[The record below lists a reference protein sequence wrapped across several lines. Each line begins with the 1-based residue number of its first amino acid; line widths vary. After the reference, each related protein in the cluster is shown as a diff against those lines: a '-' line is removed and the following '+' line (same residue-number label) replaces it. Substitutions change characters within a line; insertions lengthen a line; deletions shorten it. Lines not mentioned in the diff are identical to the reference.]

1 MRSTFKILFYLAR
14 NKQKKDGTIPIMC
27 RITVNGTIVQFSCK
41 LQIEPEVWDSCNS
54 QTFDNT
60 PNAKRI
66 GRELSSIRKGI
77 EKHYRS
83 LFNGVGPLTAD
94 RVKRSYLGLDRYCRT
109 LLQVFRQHN
118 EDYIHFVER
127 GCRSISTYRNYCM
140 GYNYVNE
147 YINSKYKMDD
157 IALADLQYNFITEF
171 EIFLREKKGCSIN
184 SIFHYIT
191 SLRKMI
197 AISRDNGWLVHN
209 PFSNYHIKKV
219 QVERAYLT
227 MREIDMLMNTKYS
240 KERHSMLRDFFIFCC
255 YTGVPHV
262 DFRLLSKENL
272 KEIDGKWWLFYKRH
286 KTKVQSSVMLLDIP
300 LNIIKKYKG
309 STGGDRLFP
318 MPKEG
323 TVNRNIKEVAKLAG
337 IEKDTSWH
345 VSRHTFATEICLMNG
360 VPIETIS
367 RMLGHTN
374 VKTTQIYTRIS
385 DTIIERDMNILA
397 EKLNKR
403 SFLRSITDGAD
414 YKK

>member
-1 MRSTFKILFYLAR
+1 
-14 NKQKKDGTIPIMC
+14 
-27 RITVNGTIVQFSCK
+27 
-41 LQIEPEVWDSCNS
+41 
-54 QTFDNT
+54 
-60 PNAKRI
+60 
-66 GRELSSIRKGI
+66 
-77 EKHYRS
+77 
-83 LFNGVGPLTAD
+83 
-94 RVKRSYLGLDRYCRT
+94 
-109 LLQVFRQHN
+109 
-118 EDYIHFVER
+118 
-127 GCRSISTYRNYCM
+127 
-140 GYNYVNE
+140 
-147 YINSKYKMDD
+147 
-157 IALADLQYNFITEF
+157 
-171 EIFLREKKGCSIN
+171 
-184 SIFHYIT
+184 
-191 SLRKMI
+191 
-197 AISRDNGWLVHN
+197 
-209 PFSNYHIKKV
+209 
-219 QVERAYLT
+219 
-227 MREIDMLMNTKYS
+227 
-240 KERHSMLRDFFIFCC
+240 
-255 YTGVPHV
+255 
-262 DFRLLSKENL
+262 
-272 KEIDGKWWLFYKRH
+272 
-286 KTKVQSSVMLLDIP
+286 MLLDIP